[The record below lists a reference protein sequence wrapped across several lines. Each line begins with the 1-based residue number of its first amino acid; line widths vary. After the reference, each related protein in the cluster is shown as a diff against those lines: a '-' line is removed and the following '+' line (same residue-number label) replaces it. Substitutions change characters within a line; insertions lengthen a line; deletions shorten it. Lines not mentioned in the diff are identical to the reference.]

1 MLIFFNGKDFFY
13 VLFIYFRNLES
24 IEFHEKHLW
33 GGEITFSDL
42 VYVYIFIDLYFKT
55 LSFGI

>member
-42 VYVYIFIDLYFKT
+42 VYVYI
-55 LSFGI
+55 